1 MHEEIQY
8 YNLMV
13 SFIVYIAM
21 LWIAEREVMKHETDL
36 KAGKRAE
43 GR

>member
-1 MHEEIQY
+1 MYEETVLQF
-8 YNLMV
+8 NVFSLFTMT
-13 SFIVYIAM
+13 M